1 MDYEDISTIVVLAVL
16 VVFIIGWLPT
26 RTADSMKRV
35 IRRRQDRFSPS
46 LHLIDEHSGTRFS
59 DEHPPVTKGA
69 AMPAQAQ
76 VRVSHEHIAEVRRL
90 RRASIRHRRIVVAVL
105 ALAAVI
111 VAVAAYLLHFPMA
124 YALIPFALML
134 LTLALGVRA
143 SRHARQW
150 EHKVSQALRQERQT
164 HAVMARKQ
172 AAVPGKPA
180 TADAAS
186 SQAGAPAGADTV
198 ETGIMEQREIHQAVE
213 QTLAERDRA
222 LARKAAQAQQRQQTQ
237 AVQDAQSV
245 DAQVVDVQE
254 ARHEYEAVESPEAS
268 RESQT
273 TAHDDHR
280 APNTPAADMQSDQP
294 AESAP
299 AAPAE
304 PKDVTV
310 ELSRVSPATTLDV
323 FDMAAEHHQDLI
335 SFSWGAPRNHAD
347 EPATTAAPESLE
359 IKSTKQVAKAVPV
372 DAKDVDAG
380 ETAKKSGNGGQST
393 GHAQA
398 HDAPMNNADTFHR
411 AEEHARVDVPEAT
424 SDSLGQNLRA
434 ALKRRVS

>member
-69 AMPAQAQ
+69 VMPAQAQ

-150 EHKVSQALRQERQT
+150 EHKVAQALRQERQT

-186 SQAGAPAGADTV
+186 SQAEAPAGADTV

-222 LARKAAQAQQRQQTQ
+222 LARKAAQAQQR
-237 AVQDAQSV
+237 
-245 DAQVVDVQE
+245 
-254 ARHEYEAVESPEAS
+254 RHEYEAVESPEAS

-273 TAHDDHR
+273 TAHDGHR